1 MTHPKD
7 PRLHGWKYKSFNL
20 NDEEHAAVVQMY
32 EDCSKRYG
40 LKQKTIFMTT
50 IKMLHEYG
58 TKDTF
63 FTVIRMNSTM
73 VFVDK
78 YIT

>member
-7 PRLHGWKYKSFNL
+7 PRLNGQKYKSFNL
-20 NDEEHAAVVQMY
+20 NDKEHAAVVQMY

-40 LKQKTIFMTT
+40 LRQKTIFMTT

-63 FTVIRMNSTM
+63 FDDVLKT
-73 VFVDK
+73 
-78 YIT
+78 ITKGKTNG

>member
-7 PRLHGWKYKSFNL
+7 PRLNGWKYKSFNL
-20 NDEEHAAVVQMY
+20 NDKEHAAVVQMY
-32 EDCSKRYG
+32 EDCSKRYD
-40 LKQKTIFMTT
+40 LKQKTIFITL

-63 FTVIRMNSTM
+63 FDDVLTT
-73 VFVDK
+73 
-78 YIT
+78 ITKGKNNG

>member
-1 MTHPKD
+1 MTSKN
-7 PRLHGWKYKSFNL
+7 PRDNGWKYKTFNL
-20 NDEEHAAVVQMY
+20 NDIEHAATVQMY
-32 EDCSKRYG
+32 KDCSERYG

-63 FTVIRMNSTM
+63 FDDVLQQVQIQSIIDR
-73 VFVDK
+73 K
-78 YIT
+78 